1 MTGIPQHPAVS
12 FRIGCPVW
20 ACEHWRGSLYRSNAP
35 RDAWLQQ
42 YSSVFK
48 TVECNSTFY
57 ALPPIDT
64 VRRWARSVAPEFR
77 FSLKVPR
84 RITHDLRLVNA
95 TEPLQLF
102 IEAAEALLEKNTLG
116 PSFLQLPPN
125 FSAAE
130 SKALEALLHSLP
142 QHLPWALEVR
152 HHDWFDSGP
161 HERWLTQ
168 LLAEYSIDWVIF
180 DSRPLYS
187 RPPADDVEAV
197 SQTRK
202 PRTPLRRTVSAK
214 HPFLRLIGRN
224 QLDEVQPWIDEWA
237 LIVAG
242 WLRQGRQPFVFT
254 HAPDD
259 RFAPEFARRLHQ
271 RVAALLNEV
280 APLPRFPG
288 EQEAANASRQRS
300 LF

>member
-1 MTGIPQHPAVS
+1 MTGTPQQPPAT

-42 YSSVFK
+42 YSSVFN

-57 ALPPIDT
+57 ALPPIET
-64 VRRWARSVAPEFR
+64 IRRWARAVAPGFR

-84 RITHDLRLVNA
+84 QITHDLRLVNA
-95 TEPLQLF
+95 TAPLQQF
-102 IEAAEALLEKNTLG
+102 IQAAEALLEQNTLG

-130 SKALEALLHSLP
+130 SSALEKLLQSLP
-142 QHLPWALEVR
+142 RQLPWALEVR
-152 HHDWFDSGP
+152 HADWFDSGP
-161 HERWLTQ
+161 HERWLIQ
-168 LLAEYSIDWVIF
+168 LLTELAIDWVIF

-187 RPPADDVEAV
+187 RPPADDVEAI

-202 PRTPLRRTVSAK
+202 PRTPLRRTVTAR
-214 HPFLRLIGRN
+214 HPFLRFIGRN
-224 QLDEVQPWIDEWA
+224 QLDDVQPWMDEWTPV
-237 LIVAG
+237 IAG
-242 WLRQGRQPFVFT
+242 WIQQGLQPFVFT

-271 RVAALLNEV
+271 AIAAHVTHLE
-280 APLPRFPG
+280 PLARFPG
-288 EQEAANASRQRS
+288 EQEAATAARQRS

>member
-1 MTGIPQHPAVS
+1 MTGTPPQPPAT

-42 YSSVFK
+42 YSSVFS

-57 ALPPIDT
+57 ALPPIET
-64 VRRWARSVAPEFR
+64 IRRWARSVAPGFR

-84 RITHDLRLVNA
+84 QITHDLRLVNA
-95 TEPLQLF
+95 TAPLQQF
-102 IEAAEALLEKNTLG
+102 IQATEALLETNTLG

-130 SKALEALLHSLP
+130 SSALEQLLRSLP
-142 QHLPWALEVR
+142 RHLPWALEVR
-152 HHDWFDSGP
+152 HADWFDSGP

-168 LLAEYSIDWVIF
+168 LLTELSIDWVIF

-187 RPPADDVEAV
+187 RPPADDVEAI

-202 PRTPLRRTVSAK
+202 PRTPLRRTVTAR
-214 HPFLRLIGRN
+214 HPFLRFIGRN
-224 QLDEVQPWIDEWA
+224 QLDDVQPWMDEWTP
-237 LIVAG
+237 IIAG
-242 WLRQGRQPFVFT
+242 WIHQGLQPFVFT

-259 RFAPEFARRLHQ
+259 RFAPEFARRLYQ
-271 RVAALLNEV
+271 AIAAHVTDL

-288 EQEAANASRQRS
+288 EQEAANAARQRS